1 MRFYSRG
8 SNQAREGIPRG
19 PFFVSTSETSSYGS
33 LLPNPFLRGEASYR
47 WLRTILLEDGLRV
60 SYSENG
66 AKGNP
71 WIESLWGRTKTEIG
85 SRIAEAQS
93 LPTLR
98 EVLNGRFQYYNREWR
113 HSSIGY
119 VPPREHLNNALS
131 ICEPESRIAAA
142 S

>member
-1 MRFYSRG
+1 MASFGMELDGRIIHHDQDSVY
-8 SNQAREGIPRG
+8 
-19 PFFVSTSETSSYGS
+19 T
-33 LLPNPFLRGEASYR
+33 SYR
-47 WLRTILLEDGLRV
+47 WLRTILLEDGMRV

-71 WIESLWGRTKTEIG
+71 WIESLWGRTKTEVG

-98 EVLNGRFQYYNREWR
+98 EVLNGRFRYYNQKRR
-113 HSSIGY
+113 HFSNRY
-119 VPPREHLNNALS
+119 APPREHLNNALS
-131 ICEPESRIAAA
+131 TSESEPKITAA